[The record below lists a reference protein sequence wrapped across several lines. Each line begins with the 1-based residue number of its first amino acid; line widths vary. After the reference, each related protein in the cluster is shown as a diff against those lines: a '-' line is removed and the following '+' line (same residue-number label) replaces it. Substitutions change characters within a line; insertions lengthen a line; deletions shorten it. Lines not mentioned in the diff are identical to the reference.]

1 MEKDAKNYDNI
12 WRQKELVLIDNFHW
26 VNAILS
32 ILLNYLKRS
41 DLFKYVP
48 EHFGKKKLMIIKKV
62 KDPMKKNYCWKLFDI
77 ILEKNHIGKGEYK
90 HILHAKNN

>member
-12 WRQKELVLIDNFHW
+12 WRQKELVLIDNFQW

-48 EHFGKKKLMIIKKV
+48 ERFWKKKKKLMIIKKV
-62 KDPMKKNYCWKLFDI
+62 KDPMKKN
-77 ILEKNHIGKGEYK
+77 
-90 HILHAKNN
+90 